1 MQVISTFYTYSEV
14 LDHLDEAKYLYKILD
29 QRYKEAVSIVVD
41 HNLIYYRVSI
51 KLLKNA

>member
-14 LDHLDEAKYLYKILD
+14 LEHLDEAKYLYKILN
-29 QRYKEAVSIVVD
+29 QKYESEISIVVD
-41 HNLIYYRVSI
+41 CSLIYYRVVI